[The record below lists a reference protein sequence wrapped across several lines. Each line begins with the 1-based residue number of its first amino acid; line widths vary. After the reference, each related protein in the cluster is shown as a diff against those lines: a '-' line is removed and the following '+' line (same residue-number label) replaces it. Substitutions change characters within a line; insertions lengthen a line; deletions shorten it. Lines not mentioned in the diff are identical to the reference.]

1 MDADQPFSVFRLP
14 AGAKD
19 GVSSMPVPREP
30 ARVNAQPKH
39 GDTHASNSRRWSA
52 LACAAACGAASVR
65 QVKRVQKRSA
75 VNRKVYRVQVD
86 LPDPMDVEKQI
97 ETVAGPMF
105 AKDIQ
110 QAGRAATDLLHST
123 EKALPK
129 MMLPELPKIP
139 LPSLPAV
146 PPELTAAVKQ
156 LAAKVEAAAPNLTT
170 DLKNLAAHLPPD
182 IAKVLLHPQVLEP
195 VMLPAGVGAVVVW
208 LLALR
213 RGPQPWI
220 EELPREYD
228 YGRITAYW
236 QRRPFKLLTRFV
248 EAGIKVG
255 GFLLSRKLD
264 EWTGTEDQM
273 RPQRAVEAR
282 ELITDLG
289 VTFIKIAQVWA
300 SRPDILPKEYLKEYE
315 KLLEQVRPFGKDLA
329 LETLRRKEEGG
340 RAAIDMFDDL
350 SVFEKPIASASVGQ
364 VYKAE
369 LNGKTVAVKVQRPDV
384 REQSTLDLY
393 VIRTA
398 GSIGSL
404 LPWPF
409 LSTARQS
416 RNLVELIDLTAPTF
430 VQELDYEVEAA
441 NQRRFAETVEDCEL
455 IRDAVVVP
463 EIVFANREVLVQE
476 WLDGKKLTEPGAA
489 QEQAGRVVKLL
500 LNSYMVQFL
509 ETGYLHGDP
518 HPGNFILMGDGRLG
532 ILDYGLMT
540 EISSE
545 KRLAFIEF
553 LMHLQAKEYRSC
565 LNDLINLEFFPPALA
580 EDKEALDI
588 IVPTLANTLSTLYE
602 EGGDLKKK
610 QAMFVKQ
617 REEMKAAGKLDGLR
631 EKLQAISKKYSG
643 AFRLPPYFTL
653 ILRAFG
659 TLEGLG
665 LKTNEN
671 FAIVKECFPYI
682 ARRLITDDS
691 FRMREALRSYLYKG
705 RSRIAVSRIDEL
717 ATGFGNFTNLMKGSR
732 TESAAA
738 GGIQLKPADSG
749 TSNDATHDQS
759 TQNSQRREV
768 DSATREIAEVVFS
781 RDGNFLQDLL
791 IEEGVA
797 AIDALSRA
805 SLVRL
810 LRTLGPLALPLSLP
824 LNLLLGGVD
833 DQQLLSREDKQ
844 SLLVLRR
851 ITELVDA
858 GRRPAA
864 ESDDRGA
871 DLGET
876 VRSLQR
882 LQPIAQGLLPSITP
896 GAASFAGRFARQLA
910 RRVLLRLADDVER
923 RANNALIVN

>member
-1 MDADQPFSVFRLP
+1 MDADQPFVVLRSQP
-14 AGAKD
+14 GIKD
-19 GVSSMPVPREP
+19 VASQAPREP
-30 ARVNAQPKH
+30 PRMSAQH
-39 GDTHASNSRRWSA
+39 RSQEGDSSNNRKWSA
-52 LACAAACGAASVR
+52 LACAAVCGAATVRRTKRTQKRPVVSR
-65 QVKRVQKRSA
+65 QVY
-75 VNRKVYRVQVD
+75 KVEIDV
-86 LPDPMDVEKQI
+86 PDPKEVEKEI
-97 ETVAGPMF
+97 ETIAGPTI
-105 AKDIQ
+105 AKDLQ
-110 QAGRAATDLLHST
+110 QIGRAASEMLHSA

-129 MMLPELPKIP
+129 VT
-139 LPSLPAV
+139 LPSLPKGMFPEV
-146 PPELTAAVKQ
+146 PPELTAAAKQ
-156 LAAKVEAAAPNLTT
+156 LASKVEAAVGPNLT
-170 DLKNLAAHLPPD
+170 DLSKLAATHLPPD

-195 VMLPAGVGAVVVW
+195 AMMPAGVGAFVVW

-213 RGPQPWI
+213 RGPQPWL

-255 GFLLSRKLD
+255 GFLFALKTD
-264 EWTGTEDQM
+264 EWTGAEDKM
-273 RPQRAVEAR
+273 RPQRAIEAR

-315 KLLEQVRPFGKDLA
+315 KLLEQVRPFGRDLA
-329 LETLRRKEEGG
+329 LETLRRSVDGSK
-340 RAAIDMFDDL
+340 AAIDLFDDL

-369 LNGKTVAVKVQRPDV
+369 LYGKTVAVKVQRPDV
-384 REQSTLDLY
+384 RDQSTLDLY

-416 RNLVELIDLTAPTF
+416 KQLVELIDLTAPTF
-430 VQELDYEVEAA
+430 IQELDYEVEAE
-441 NQRRFAETVEDCEL
+441 NQRRFAKTVEDCEL
-455 IRDAVVVP
+455 IKDAVAVP
-463 EIVFANREVLVQE
+463 DIVFANREVLVQE

-540 EISSE
+540 EISGE

-553 LMHLQAKEYRSC
+553 LMHLQAKEYKSC

-580 EDKEALDI
+580 ADKEALDI

-610 QAMFVKQ
+610 REMFAKQ

-738 GGIQLKPADSG
+738 GGIQMEQNGQNG
-749 TSNDATHDQS
+749 THEQSNGQS
-759 TQNSQRREV
+759 NGRVREV

-781 RDGNFLQDLL
+781 PDGNFLQDLL

-810 LRTLGPLALPLSLP
+810 LRTLGPLALPLALP
-824 LNLLLGGVD
+824 LNFLLGGAD

-864 ESDDRGA
+864 ETDEAA
-871 DLGET
+871 DFGET

-923 RANNALIVN
+923 RANNALL